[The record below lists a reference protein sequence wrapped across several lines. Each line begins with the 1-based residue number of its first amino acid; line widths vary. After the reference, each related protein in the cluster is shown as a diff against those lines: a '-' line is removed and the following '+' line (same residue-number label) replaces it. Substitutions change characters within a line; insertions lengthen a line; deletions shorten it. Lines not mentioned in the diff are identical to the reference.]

1 MASLNLDTLKKVANA
16 VASAAG
22 KTAASASGGKSAAQT
37 SGGVSSGYTPIN
49 SYAAPDINRDAY
61 DDEVKKQQQYLNA
74 NPSAAQGMSAEEKY
88 AKYGDVIDSTVRTGY
103 YTRDAAAAQKAVDR
117 YGVGVT
123 PTTYNGQDGWYRVDR
138 AERTAQEGSSGADES
153 LLDDYDY
160 AIVQKLKQDFADAQA
175 SYNAAVAAGN
185 RLAAAAAQKAMDNAH
200 LEAERV
206 RSGYNYSGGQD
217 GSMYIDYYMNAL
229 SGGMP
234 ANTEQTRKLLSA
246 KGLYPDSSDDEDE
259 KVSGLGGSGG
269 GGSGS
274 GSGGS
279 GSDGGAGNGTG
290 SALAVPGA
298 DGLRDNVHDYSQY
311 LEEMYAA
318 QKAAA
323 LAQLNAAYQSS
334 LNALDRAEQGIGAQ
348 YQTARGNTAG
358 ASELAKRNF
367 AEYAAASG
375 LNSGTGGQAELGR
388 NVTLQNN
395 LNAIDTAEADAIS
408 DLQLQRSNA
417 EVQYNNAIAQAE
429 AQGDYELASALYQE
443 KVRYDNAMLS
453 AIQKEYQNAVTKYQ
467 LEYQQK
473 RDQVGDSQ
481 WADELALQRQKLRA
495 SLA

>member
-16 VASAAG
+16 VALAAG
-22 KTAASASGGKSAAQT
+22 KAATSTSGSQSAAQT
-37 SGGVSSGYTPIN
+37 SSASSSYTPIN
-49 SYAAPDINRDAY
+49 SYAAQDIDRDAY
-61 DDEVKKQQQYLNA
+61 DDEVQKQQQYINA
-74 NPSAAQGMSAEEKY
+74 NPTAVQGMSAEEKY
-88 AKYGDVIDSTVRTGY
+88 AKYGDIIDSTVRTGY
-103 YTRDAAAAQKAVDR
+103 YTQDAAAAQKAAEQ
-117 YGVGVT
+117 YGVSVT
-123 PTTYNGQDGWYRVDR
+123 PTTYNGQSGWYQVER
-138 AERTAQEGSSGADES
+138 AERSAQEGSSGADEG

-160 AIVQKLKQDFADAQA
+160 AIVQQLKQDFADAQA
-175 SYNAAVAAGN
+175 TYNAAVAAGN
-185 RLAAAAAQKAMDNAH
+185 ATAAAAAQKAMDDAH
-200 LEAERV
+200 LEAERI

-217 GSMYIDYYMNAL
+217 GSLYIDYYMNAL
-229 SGGMP
+229 TGSMP
-234 ANTEQTRKLLSA
+234 ANTAQTQRLLSA
-246 KGLYPDSSDDEDE
+246 KGLSSDSADDEE
-259 KVSGLGGSGG
+259 ERA
-269 GGSGS
+269 S

-279 GSDGGAGNGTG
+279 GGASGSGYNYSGGASGSSMG

-298 DGLRDNVHDYSQY
+298 DSLRGSVNDYTQY

-323 LAQLNAAYQSS
+323 LAQLDAAYQNS

-348 YQTARGNTAG
+348 YQAARNNTAG

-375 LNSGTGGQAELGR
+375 LNSGTGSQAELAR

-408 DLQLQRSNA
+408 ELQLQRANA

-429 AQGDYELASALYQE
+429 AQGDYELAAALYQE
-443 KVRYDNAMLS
+443 KVRYDDAMIS

-467 LEYQQK
+467 LEYQQM
-473 RDQVGDSQ
+473 RDQAGDSQ
-481 WADELALQRQKLRA
+481 WADELALQWQKLRA